1 MAAKRRAG
9 ERVGMVLFG
18 WSLDDDGVTL
28 VPCQEEQ
35 KVIAAMLRCREA
47 GMSYRAIASIL
58 TGEGVITKQGAPRW
72 THTTVRSILTRWAAL
87 AA

>member
-1 MAAKRRAG
+1 
-9 ERVGMVLFG
+9 
-18 WSLDDDGVTL
+18 
-28 VPCQEEQ
+28 
-35 KVIAAMLRCREA
+35 MLRCREA